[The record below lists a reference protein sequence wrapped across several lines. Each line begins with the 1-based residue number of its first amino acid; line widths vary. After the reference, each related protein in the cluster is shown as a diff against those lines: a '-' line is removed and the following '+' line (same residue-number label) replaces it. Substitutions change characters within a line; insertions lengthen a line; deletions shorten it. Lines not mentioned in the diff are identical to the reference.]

1 MSGYLEERRN
11 KAQKMLDFCNY
22 ELSDK
27 VVAEKTELQT
37 QMAKLLEN
45 NEYGGVIDVTDYC
58 LSVETTDYDFYN
70 EVDVECF
77 KEIVKIRS
85 CNGEVYAEDA
95 DENEYFIDD
104 IDLATFK
111 KMHEIVTDICEM

>member
-22 ELSDK
+22 ELSDE

-45 NEYGGVIDVTDYC
+45 DEYDGVIGVADYS

-70 EVDVECF
+70 EVEIECF
-77 KEIVKIRS
+77 KEIVKIYS

-95 DENEYFIDD
+95 DGNEYFIDD